1 MHFGSLD
8 DPHSKVN
15 HLLKTRQHKV
25 LIPETGND
33 PNVYYLT

>member
-1 MHFGSLD
+1 
-8 DPHSKVN
+8 
-15 HLLKTRQHKV
+15 LLKTRQHKV